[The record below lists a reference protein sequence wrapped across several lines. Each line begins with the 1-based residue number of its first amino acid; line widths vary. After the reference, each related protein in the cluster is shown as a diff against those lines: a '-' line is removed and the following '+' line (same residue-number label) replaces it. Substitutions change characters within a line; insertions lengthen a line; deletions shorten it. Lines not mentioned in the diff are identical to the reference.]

1 MKNIDSMKSIKK
13 SMLLLVV
20 STMTLTLNAQIKNS
34 KKGALE
40 LIGSALLNNA
50 RTSDYSISVYL
61 DGRIIDS
68 MYTKS
73 KRTIKF
79 YVDYNQ
85 VYTLLFQKQNCLDKI
100 VIVNTQIPGGLKSM
114 EDDTFD
120 FEVEMSQSLAKN
132 TKELEDYPVAVLYI
146 DKKEETLQASAEYN
160 KFTHTNAD
168 VITVDV
174 QRNKKVKKAS
184 DR

>member
-1 MKNIDSMKSIKK
+1 MKTIRKIT
-13 SMLLLVV
+13 LLLVV

-34 KKGALE
+34 KKSALE

-61 DGRIIDS
+61 DGRIIVS

-100 VIVNTQIPGGLKSM
+100 VIVNTQIPEGLKSM
-114 EDDTFD
+114 EDDSFD
-120 FEVEMSQSLAKN
+120 FEIEMSEVLSKKN
-132 TKELEDYPVAVLYI
+132 KELDDYPIAVLYI
-146 DKKEETLQASAEYN
+146 DKFEEMLQVSADYN
-160 KFTHTNAD
+160 KFTHKNEE
-168 VITVDV
+168 VITTEVS
-174 QRNKKVKKAS
+174 RLKAK
-184 DR
+184 

>member
-1 MKNIDSMKSIKK
+1 MKTIRKIT
-13 SMLLLVV
+13 LLLVV

-34 KKGALE
+34 KKSALE

-100 VIVNTQIPGGLKSM
+100 VIVNTQIPEGLKSM
-114 EDDTFD
+114 EDDSFD
-120 FEVEMSQSLAKN
+120 FEIEMSEVLSKKN
-132 TKELEDYPVAVLYI
+132 KELYDYPIAVLYI
-146 DKKEETLQASAEYN
+146 DKFEEMLQVSADYN
-160 KFTHTNAD
+160 KFTHKNEE
-168 VITVDV
+168 VITTEVS
-174 QRNKKVKKAS
+174 RLKAK
-184 DR
+184 

>member
-1 MKNIDSMKSIKK
+1 
-13 SMLLLVV
+13 MLLLVV

-34 KKGALE
+34 KKSTLE

-100 VIVNTQIPGGLKSM
+100 VIVNTQIPEGLKSM
-114 EDDTFD
+114 EDDSFD
-120 FEVEMSQSLAKN
+120 FEIEMSEVLSKKN
-132 TKELEDYPVAVLYI
+132 KELDDYPIAVLYI
-146 DKKEETLQASAEYN
+146 DKFEEMLQVSADYN
-160 KFTHTNAD
+160 KFTHKNEE
-168 VITVDV
+168 VITTEVS
-174 QRNKKVKKAS
+174 RLKAK
-184 DR
+184 